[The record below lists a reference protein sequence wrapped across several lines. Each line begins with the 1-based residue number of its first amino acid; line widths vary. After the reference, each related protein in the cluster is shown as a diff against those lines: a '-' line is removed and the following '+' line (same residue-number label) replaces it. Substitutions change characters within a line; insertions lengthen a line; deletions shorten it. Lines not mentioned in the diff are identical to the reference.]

1 MGLLNPLYDAV
12 SWIILQFHALF
23 SPIFGKGSGWSWGLA
38 IACLVV
44 VIRICLIPLFVKQIR
59 ATRNMQILQ
68 PKIKEIQ
75 KRYKDDRERQSQEM
89 MKLYKETGT
98 NPLSSC
104 LPILVQMP
112 FFFALFH
119 VLNRVSQG
127 KTVGVLSQSDVNSA
141 KEAHIFGAPIAA
153 KFLDSASEVAKLGA
167 DLSTVRIVTVVMIVM
182 MSASQFITQRQLM
195 VKNTDPTAMAAN
207 PFAQQQKILMYVFPI
222 MFAVFGINFPVGVL
236 LYWLTTNLW
245 TMGQQMYVIQR
256 NPTPGSIAFQAR
268 QERLAEKARKQGKVL
283 TPEGDVVDAE
293 EYERKQAEEKERA
306 AKRTQPSRTS
316 KAKRKSG
323 GPHGP
328 APQRSTVK
336 GSTARTPPSGKNGTP
351 PADSDAAESAD
362 TGGSANGRSG
372 QARQNGQNGQNGQS
386 RPAARKQTQS
396 RKQAQSRK
404 GRKKS

>member
-1 MGLLNPLYDAV
+1 VGLLNPLYDAV
-12 SWIILQFHALF
+12 SWIIIQFHKLF
-23 SPIFGKGSGWSWGLA
+23 SPLFGEDSGWAWGLS
-38 IACLVV
+38 IVCLVV
-44 VIRICLIPLFVKQIR
+44 LIRICLIPLFVKQIR

-75 KRYKDDRERQSQEM
+75 QRYKNDRERQSQEM

-119 VLNRVSQG
+119 VLSRVSSG
-127 KTVGVLSQSDVNSA
+127 RTVGVLNQSQVDSA
-141 KEAHIFGAPIAA
+141 RDAHIFGAPLAA
-153 KFLDSASEVAKLGA
+153 KFTDSADKIARLGA
-167 DLSTVRIVTVVMIVM
+167 DLTTVRTVTIVMIVL

-222 MFAVFGINFPVGVL
+222 MFAVFGVNFPVGVL

-245 TMGQQMYVIQR
+245 TMGQQLFVIQR

-268 QERLAEKARKQGKVL
+268 QERLAEKARKKGKVL
-283 TPEGDVVDAE
+283 TPEGELVDAA
-293 EYERKQAEEKERA
+293 EYEARQAAEKERA
-306 AKRTQPSRTS
+306 AKRTQPTRTT
-316 KAKRKSG
+316 KAKRKG
-323 GPHGP
+323 GGGAQGTPPP
-328 APQRSTVK
+328 ARPTVK
-336 GSTARTPPSGKNGTP
+336 GSTARTPPSGANGTGGQG
-351 PADSDAAESAD
+351 ATEGQDAVEG
-362 TGGSANGRSG
+362 TANGRPRPQSG
-372 QARQNGQNGQNGQS
+372 GQQRQQ
-386 RPAARKQTQS
+386 PRKQT
-396 RKQAQSRK
+396 QSRK

>member
-12 SWIILQFHALF
+12 SWIILQFHSLF
-23 SPIFGKGSGWSWGLA
+23 SPLFGEGSGWSWGLS
-38 IACLVV
+38 IVCLVI

-127 KTVGVLSQSDVNSA
+127 RTVGVLNQSDVDSA
-141 KEAHIFGAPIAA
+141 REAHVFGAPIAS

-167 DLSTVRIVTVVMIVM
+167 DLTTVRIVTVVMILL

-236 LYWLTTNLW
+236 LYWLTTNMW

-256 NPTPGSIAFQAR
+256 NPTPGSIAFKAR
-268 QERLAEKARKQGKVL
+268 QERLAEKARKKGKVL
-283 TPEGDVVDAE
+283 TPEGDVVDAA

-306 AKRTQPSRTS
+306 AKRTQPTRTT
-316 KAKRKSG
+316 KAKRKG
-323 GPHGP
+323 GGGAQGSP
-328 APQRSTVK
+328 AQRPTVK
-336 GSTARTPPSGKNGTP
+336 GSTARTPPSGNNGTP
-351 PADSDAAESAD
+351 SGNNGTPSGSRDAAASSG
-362 TGGSANGRSG
+362 GGSTA
-372 QARQNGQNGQNGQS
+372 NGQS
-386 RPAARKQTQS
+386 RPARKQTQPRKQTQS
-396 RKQAQSRK
+396 RKNQ